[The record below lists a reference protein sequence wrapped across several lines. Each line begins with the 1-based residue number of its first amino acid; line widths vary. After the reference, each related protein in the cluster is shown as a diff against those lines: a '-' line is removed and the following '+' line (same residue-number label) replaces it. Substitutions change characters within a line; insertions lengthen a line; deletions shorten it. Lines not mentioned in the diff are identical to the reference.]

1 MVEQISETIIEKLKN
16 VCKDANGESDE
27 FKIILELL
35 EKTSRNDKQT
45 KAVQIKK
52 EFQLLADQYFSYEEN
67 KNE

>member
-1 MVEQISETIIEKLKN
+1 MAEQISETIIKKLKKI
-16 VCKDANGESDE
+16 CKDPNGESDE

-45 KAVQIKK
+45 KAVQVKK
-52 EFQLLADQYFSYEEN
+52 EFQLLADQYFSYQEN